1 MKKTQDK
8 YNEIEVYKAYVKAL
22 GTKGYTVTKL
32 CTKLGIPRPTL
43 YNIVKRVE
51 EGDEIQLQRCLNKG
65 RYDCLWEF
73 RYMRRFSIINEDSA
87 NYSNQIKKLIRD
99 MHKEGFGV
107 RDISRRVGKDPS
119 TVMHHL
125 KLKS

>member
-22 GTKGYTVTKL
+22 GTKGSTVTKL
-32 CTKLGIPRPTL
+32 CKKLGIPRPTL
-43 YNIVKRVE
+43 YSIVKRIE

-65 RYDCLWEF
+65 LYDCLWEF
-73 RYMRRFSIINEDSA
+73 RYMRRFAIISEESDKYA
-87 NYSNQIKKLIRD
+87 GQIKKLIRD
-99 MHKEGFGV
+99 MHKDGFGV

-125 KLKS
+125 KLKR